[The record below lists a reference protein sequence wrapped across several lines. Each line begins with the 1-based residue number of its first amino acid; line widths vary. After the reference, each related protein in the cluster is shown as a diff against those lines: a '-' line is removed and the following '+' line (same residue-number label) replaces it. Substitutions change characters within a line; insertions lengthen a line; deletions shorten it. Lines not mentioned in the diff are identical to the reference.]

1 MKNQKVTFETY
12 DNSRSDFCTIDDD
25 LDMFGDTPANDSKIE
40 ADEVQWEYK
49 ESKDGDLIGPCS
61 TAKMLKVQKFSSN
74 QSIACF

>member
-1 MKNQKVTFETY
+1 MKNQKVAFWTY
-12 DNSRSDFCTIDDD
+12 NFTQWDFCLIDDD

-61 TAKMLKVQKFSSN
+61 TAKMLKVQNNPSLN
-74 QSIACF
+74 L

>member
-1 MKNQKVTFETY
+1 MKNQKVAIWTY
-12 DNSRSDFCTIDDD
+12 DNTLYDFFIIDDD

-40 ADEVQWEYK
+40 TDEVQWVYK